1 MTMQIAFEYFCSNIF
16 SWRCNLGGGPG
27 IISIIRI
34 NSEVC
39 FSGFISIQYFFLNNS
54 SHKTI

>member
-16 SWRCNLGGGPG
+16 SWRCNLGGG

-34 NSEVC
+34 NGEVC